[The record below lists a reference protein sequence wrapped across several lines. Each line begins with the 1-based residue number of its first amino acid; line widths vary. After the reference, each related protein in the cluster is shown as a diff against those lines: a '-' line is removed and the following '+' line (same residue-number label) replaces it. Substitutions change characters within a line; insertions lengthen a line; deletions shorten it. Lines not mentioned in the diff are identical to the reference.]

1 MPNHIPNT
9 KIKKQAFSTPSP
21 KNTSNSWGLFLDFTS
36 VKQQLTFAVHR
47 DLQREVTVSKSHK
60 HTFAILL
67 KLTHFSIN
75 ILLFFMQFLK
85 HSSFRC
91 LLLLLCLIITQSCG
105 ALKQPVFVTGLAEFS
120 ALLAPR
126 TSMLSSESCCLY
138 HWAHYMSPELGP
150 SCFKCPAKDQ
160 LSVS

>member
-36 VKQQLTFAVHR
+36 IKQQLTFAVHR

-67 KLTHFSIN
+67 KLTHFRIN
-75 ILLFFMQFLK
+75 ILLFFIQFLK
-85 HSSFRC
+85 HSSFRY
-91 LLLLLCLIITQSCG
+91 LLLLPCLIITQSCG
-105 ALKQPVFVTGLAEFS
+105 ALKQPVFVTGLAEEAVLCTAGTQDKH
-120 ALLAPR
+120 ALLRKLLPVPLG
-126 TSMLSSESCCLY
+126 SLHESRA
-138 HWAHYMSPELGP
+138 WP
-150 SCFKCPAKDQ
+150 Q
-160 LSVS
+160 LL